1 MVRIHQL
8 DNILAV
14 MYCPLDTRSAEF
26 STALTNLD
34 IVWSSLPNPISIDT
48 ILGDLNLP
56 QSAVKWV
63 RDDFALKLMGLR
75 YGKLDFNKAPWTEI
89 QAELV
94 ELFKVSPTAAL
105 VGFHEK
111 VLGILE
117 RLVSKKKK
125 QSGNSHL
132 RMSCQKRLL

>member
-1 MVRIHQL
+1 MEVESWEKFTDHK
-8 DNILAV
+8 DV
-14 MYCPLDTRSAEF
+14 
-26 STALTNLD
+26 TATVIYQKEIPEMTHEEAHLLE
-34 IVWSSLPNPISIDT
+34 V
-48 ILGDLNLP
+48 
-56 QSAVKWV
+56 
-63 RDDFALKLMGLR
+63 GLR

-117 RLVSKKKK
+117 RLVPEKKNQSK
-125 QSGNSHL
+125 NSHP
-132 RMSCQKRLL
+132 RMYCQRSPLY